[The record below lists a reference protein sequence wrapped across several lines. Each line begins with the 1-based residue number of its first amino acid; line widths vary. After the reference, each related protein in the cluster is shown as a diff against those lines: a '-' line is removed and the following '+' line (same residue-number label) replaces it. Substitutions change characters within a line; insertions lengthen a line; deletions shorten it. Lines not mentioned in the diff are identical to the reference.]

1 VAKPKLINRPCF
13 GAQQQQQQQD
23 RPTMLIEVLQ
33 THADAIVLFSH
44 YATQVIFFA
53 MAALMIWALGTANL
67 TGGENE

>member
-1 VAKPKLINRPCF
+1 
-13 GAQQQQQQQD
+13 
-23 RPTMLIEVLQ
+23 MLIEVLQ